1 MLSKI
6 LELFESPI
14 LPVPAVSFLIV
25 HRFTVC
31 RRRGAVDD
39 GFVHKLDGADG
50 AVVAVASGF
59 LLLKKDD
66 LVLLAAAVEVRAGDV
81 ESELECVC
89 FSFVKK
95 ALV

>member
-25 HRFTVC
+25 HRFTVG
-31 RRRGAVDD
+31 RGAVDD